1 MNLAM
6 SVVLS
11 WSRGCGRYAV
21 PSPPR
26 ATPGARPISSTN
38 APTAN
43 RQAVRCRSSSG
54 SDRPSGAQTG
64 EGRGGG
70 AVAEVLPD
78 PLGALARAHDTGVD
92 LEVVVAVRV
101 DLVELARR
109 LADGPVAAG
118 GLTGHRLLQRAPDT
132 DEDHALG
139 VQQVEAVREPPGE
152 AQHVVDDDVVARSR
166 HAGDGPVEAHGGAD
180 ELGGQVLV
188 ADLALG
194 AHGVDGV
201 DRQVEPGAV
210 QDLQELGRDAR
221 LARAR
226 GAVEEDD
233 RPLPGDGRDPWVGAV
248 QRVARRGGYGGL
260 WRHGADSAVA
270 SEVWCGNSD
279 SLSVV

>member
-26 ATPGARPISSTN
+26 ATPGAGPTSSTN

-43 RQAVRCRSSSG
+43 RQAVRCRSSLG
-54 SDRPSGAQTG
+54 SARPAEAQPG

-70 AVAEVLPD
+70 AVGEVFLD
-78 PLGALARAHDTGVD
+78 PLRALARAQDAGVH

-118 GLTGHRLLQRAPDT
+118 GLAGHRLLQRAAHA

-152 AQHVVDDDVVARSR
+152 AQHVVD
-166 HAGDGPVEAHGGAD
+166 
-180 ELGGQVLV
+180 
-188 ADLALG
+188 
-194 AHGVDGV
+194 
-201 DRQVEPGAV
+201 
-210 QDLQELGRDAR
+210 
-221 LARAR
+221 
-226 GAVEEDD
+226 
-233 RPLPGDGRDPWVGAV
+233 
-248 QRVARRGGYGGL
+248 
-260 WRHGADSAVA
+260 
-270 SEVWCGNSD
+270 
-279 SLSVV
+279 